1 MQGTLR
7 ARILLGATVVVASTL
22 TLVYVVLSYLF
33 LAGYRDLERSGA
45 AADADR
51 ARALLADELGNLQD
65 TVGPWTMST
74 VAAEYVATRDAALLD
89 ELVTPRVMHVLHVD
103 GALFFDTEGRQI
115 VARMLSADGGGFE
128 STPADVLQEVAGI
141 GIWARFRGAGE
152 QRAGVLSLP
161 TRTFLA
167 AARPIAS
174 LDGKGPVVGSVVILR
189 RLDESVT
196 SRWSVTLGVPVQAW
210 GVQDN
215 TTTEENKEVVTR
227 MGGKD
232 DLVELLGSE
241 RVGAYRVVRD
251 MSGSPGVVVGVVQ
264 PRAITAQGKHALVYL
279 LGALVGVGAAL
290 VVILSAL
297 LGRLLEVDEARRGT
311 QRLYEA
317 FVERSSEGIFMARL
331 DGWQL
336 MRVNQAARRMLGI
349 ARGDATTLTVPELF
363 EAEPEEVNEALE
375 QIRTGDRVIGWQT
388 ALRRGTGSNP
398 LDVEIHASLVEHAGE
413 KFASFVMRDVTERRL
428 AEERIRFL
436 AYHDPLTGLPNRLSF
451 QDTLDRVLRA
461 ADDSRESVAVLFL
474 DLDHFKEVN
483 DTLGHEAGDEL
494 LREVAARVSGTLREG
509 DVIARQGGDEFLV
522 LLPNVEAAEEAMG
535 VAKRLRDAVRVPVRL
550 GSNEVRVGASV
561 GVAVFPADGR
571 DAVQLVR
578 NADLAMY
585 QAKEKGRGTVERFD
599 LALDQRLSDI
609 VEMKNKLAIAVE
621 RGDFE
626 LHYQPEVAV
635 KDGKIG
641 AFEALIRWNSP
652 DLGLVPPSRFI
663 PLAEESG
670 LIVPIGEWVL
680 RTACNQLVEWRSR
693 GIDVPVVA
701 INLSAR
707 QLALPDLVDIV
718 RAILVETGAE
728 PAWIQIEVTETSA
741 MKDPEAAR
749 RTLTSLKELGVSI
762 ALDDFGTGYSA
773 LAYLRRFP
781 FDRLKLDR
789 TFLRD
794 LAQSADNQ
802 ALVRGIIAL
811 AGSLNLEVVA
821 EGVETVAQFELLC
834 RYGCDYLQGYGLC
847 RPVPAAD
854 AEALLRNGSRLFER
868 MMPAGAPPPPD
879 NVHEL
884 RRRV

>member
-1 MQGTLR
+1 
-7 ARILLGATVVVASTL
+7 
-22 TLVYVVLSYLF
+22 
-33 LAGYRDLERSGA
+33 
-45 AADADR
+45 
-51 ARALLADELGNLQD
+51 
-65 TVGPWTMST
+65 
-74 VAAEYVATRDAALLD
+74 
-89 ELVTPRVMHVLHVD
+89 
-103 GALFFDTEGRQI
+103 
-115 VARMLSADGGGFE
+115 
-128 STPADVLQEVAGI
+128 
-141 GIWARFRGAGE
+141 
-152 QRAGVLSLP
+152 
-161 TRTFLA
+161 
-167 AARPIAS
+167 
-174 LDGKGPVVGSVVILR
+174 
-189 RLDESVT
+189 
-196 SRWSVTLGVPVQAW
+196 
-210 GVQDN
+210 
-215 TTTEENKEVVTR
+215 
-227 MGGKD
+227 
-232 DLVELLGSE
+232 
-241 RVGAYRVVRD
+241 
-251 MSGSPGVVVGVVQ
+251 
-264 PRAITAQGKHALVYL
+264 
-279 LGALVGVGAAL
+279 
-290 VVILSAL
+290 
-297 LGRLLEVDEARRGT
+297 
-311 QRLYEA
+311 
-317 FVERSSEGIFMARL
+317 
-331 DGWQL
+331 
-336 MRVNQAARRMLGI
+336 
-349 ARGDATTLTVPELF
+349 
-363 EAEPEEVNEALE
+363 
-375 QIRTGDRVIGWQT
+375 
-388 ALRRGTGSNP
+388 
-398 LDVEIHASLVEHAGE
+398 
-413 KFASFVMRDVTERRL
+413 
-428 AEERIRFL
+428 
-436 AYHDPLTGLPNRLSF
+436 
-451 QDTLDRVLRA
+451 
-461 ADDSRESVAVLFL
+461 
-474 DLDHFKEVN
+474 
-483 DTLGHEAGDEL
+483 
-494 LREVAARVSGTLREG
+494 
-509 DVIARQGGDEFLV
+509 
-522 LLPNVEAAEEAMG
+522 
-535 VAKRLRDAVRVPVRL
+535 
-550 GSNEVRVGASV
+550 
-561 GVAVFPADGR
+561 
-571 DAVQLVR
+571 
-578 NADLAMY
+578 MY